1 MLPHHGWTCG
11 KLTDLSGGVHM
22 IELFAAFI
30 GVVLAMSGLVGIK
43 WITTAMEKEAANS
56 AK

>member
-1 MLPHHGWTCG
+1 
-11 KLTDLSGGVHM
+11 M

-30 GVVLAMSGLVGIK
+30 GVVLPMSGLVVIK
-43 WITTAMEKEAANS
+43 WITTAMEKEAAGA